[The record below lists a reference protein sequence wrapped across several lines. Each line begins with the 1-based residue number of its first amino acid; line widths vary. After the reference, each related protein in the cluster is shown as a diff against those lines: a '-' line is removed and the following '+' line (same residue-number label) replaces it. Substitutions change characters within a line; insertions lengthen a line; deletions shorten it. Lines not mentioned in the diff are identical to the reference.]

1 MIINPIDKFKFFSK
15 NKEKSKEKEE
25 KSKKRL
31 RRFLIIINIIII
43 LLIIFLLMNIVYFN
57 YSDGRDLEQAKR
69 IGLIKN
75 IFYSPFRNS
84 FIISVNA
91 IPELKIII
99 DDSIHLNKQI
109 GGEKLKIFINKKLEK
124 PENFSIFLIHFYTG
138 DSWENG
144 KNIISIDLKN
154 PSDYYTL
161 NFKEYNSLK
170 IRIEIGLN
178 PEVDKNFQD
187 NISLIISP
195 G

>member
-1 MIINPIDKFKFFSK
+1 
-15 NKEKSKEKEE
+15 
-25 KSKKRL
+25 
-31 RRFLIIINIIII
+31 
-43 LLIIFLLMNIVYFN
+43 MNIVYFN
-57 YSDGRDLEQAKR
+57 YSDGKDLEQAKR
-69 IGLIKN
+69 IGLVKN

-91 IPELKIII
+91 IPELKMII

-144 KNIISIDLKN
+144 INIISIDLKN

-161 NFKEYNSLK
+161 NFKEHNLLK
-170 IRIEIGLN
+170 IRIEISLN
-178 PEVDKNFQD
+178 PGVDKNFQD